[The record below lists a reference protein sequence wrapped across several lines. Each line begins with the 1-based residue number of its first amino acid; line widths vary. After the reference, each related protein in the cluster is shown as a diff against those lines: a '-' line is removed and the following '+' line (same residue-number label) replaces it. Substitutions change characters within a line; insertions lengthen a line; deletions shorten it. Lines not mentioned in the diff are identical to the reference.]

1 MIREHASRGAIIA
14 LAVLALFWGYNWVVM
29 KIALHDAAPFDFA
42 ALRTFGGALS
52 MLVLLALLGQPLRPR
67 YPWRTLL
74 LGLLQTTGFVGL
86 VNSALVDGHAGKSA
100 ILAYTMPFWV
110 ILLSRPLLGE
120 RIHGLRW
127 VAVGLAALGLV
138 LILEPWHNPPDLAS
152 SLLAVAAGVAWAA
165 AVIVAKK
172 IPVADRFEL
181 LSLTAWQMAFG
192 CIPLIVIAQLVPSHP
207 IHWTATFLAALAYN
221 IIPANALAWLLWLYI
236 LQKLPANISGLSSL
250 VIPVVGVVAAWIQLG
265 EQPGLYEGAGML
277 AIVLALGVLTL
288 AARLARPS
296 RV

>member
-14 LAVLALFWGYNWVVM
+14 LAVLAMFWGYNWVVM
-29 KIALHDAAPFDFA
+29 KIALHYAAPFDFA
-42 ALRTFGGALS
+42 ALRTAGGALS

-67 YPWRTLL
+67 YPGRTLL

-86 VNSALVDGHAGKSA
+86 VNSALLHGHAGKSA

-120 RIHGLRW
+120 RIRGLRW
-127 VAVGLAALGLV
+127 VAVGLAASGLV
-138 LILEPWHNPPDLAS
+138 LILEPWQNPPDLAS
-152 SLLAVAAGVAWAA
+152 SLLAVTAGVAWAV

-207 IHWTATFLAALAYN
+207 VQWTATFVVALAYN

-265 EQPGLYEGAGML
+265 ERPGIYEGAGML
-277 AIVLALGVLTL
+277 AIVCALGVLTL
-288 AARLARPS
+288 ASRFARPS